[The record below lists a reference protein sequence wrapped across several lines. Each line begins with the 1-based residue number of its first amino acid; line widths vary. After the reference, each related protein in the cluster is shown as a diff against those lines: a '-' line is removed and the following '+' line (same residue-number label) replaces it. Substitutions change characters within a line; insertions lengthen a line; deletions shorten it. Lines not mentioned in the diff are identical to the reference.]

1 MRNLHFKN
9 AWGKGSFNT
18 FNHKSYSEAFEIWL
32 VWTQTRYL
40 QQTRYRW
47 VYTVDIC
54 RWWTLCGL
62 AVACLPC
69 HARRRLYS
77 LPGAKDMNQ
86 TALFYA
92 ARQGHV
98 ETIRYLIS
106 KVVSLCWWGI
116 LLFLRGLSG
125 PRTHTPTLWTLLG
138 TLRCWAANRVV
149 LCFHF
154 FLVGGWWTRKWWMLS
169 ERFVMVCVWQWGLLR
184 RDHIFVWP
192 LSVLICHGSNSESS
206 RNRVFDN
213 FYERCHWVETI
224 LGHARWLKLTI
235 DRPAG
240 NDLVL
245 PLWGCFT
252 PSRIEDGRSQGLA
265 GRRGEFG
272 SAWNWYI

>member
-1 MRNLHFKN
+1 MR
-9 AWGKGSFNT
+9 
-18 FNHKSYSEAFEIWL
+18 
-32 VWTQTRYL
+32 
-40 QQTRYRW
+40 
-47 VYTVDIC
+47 
-54 RWWTLCGL
+54 
-62 AVACLPC
+62 
-69 HARRRLYS
+69 YS
-77 LPGAKDMNQ
+77 LVSTWPFRAADAHPNLVDTTGD
-86 TALFYA
+86 TALLGCK
-92 ARQGHV
+92 Q
-98 ETIRYLIS
+98 S
-106 KVVSLCWWGI
+106 CVVFS
-116 LLFLRGLSG
+116 
-125 PRTHTPTLWTLLG
+125 
-138 TLRCWAANRVV
+138 
-149 LCFHF
+149 F

-206 RNRVFDN
+206 RNRGFDN

-235 DRPAG
+235 DRTAG

-272 SAWNWYI
+272 SAWNWYIYI